1 MRLRVGQGSRLVP
14 SQARRLT
21 LPVLFALISTHPL
34 AAAQRVVIIKL
45 DGLPAGIVEQLAK
58 ETDSVTGKSR
68 LPWIDEV
75 FGRNGTRI
83 ANFYVRGISLS
94 APSWGMLETG
104 RHQIIHGN
112 MEFDRYTLHGYD
124 YLNFFPLYILH
135 PLAQVEMPGVE
146 VLDEAGLP
154 LLIDRFQPSER
165 FQSLEMYQRGHRWRT
180 LEHSLPN
187 RLFTRS
193 PRQLFDEWQ
202 SGVELSS
209 SVAEQME
216 RELIASLA
224 DSRVAYVDYFSG
236 DFDHIAHL
244 TNDRESQAAELKKLD
259 AVIGRIW
266 TGIRRSPLAN
276 ETVMVL
282 ISDHGINS
290 EPKKISQGYS
300 LLDWFGSAEGGGHH
314 AITNRHPMDEYKI
327 RGLNPLISEVITPGA
342 GSSYLKDQEQQ
353 YPTAAFD
360 FDGNE
365 RAAVQLRN
373 NTLNLLHLLLTQMN
387 QSYMGPQARK
397 ACVKSLFEVLDT
409 HRDEWRRS
417 IAELKE
423 ELPALHRAILRQSG
437 NLAALVQKWQQEE
450 RAYDDYAKV
459 LSKLVALQPDRF
471 DPAQIQIPDL
481 IPKRSLGE
489 ANSLY
494 DLQNYLGGIAP
505 QGLVT
510 IPTDP
515 SRIDLERGLRRIDY
529 FRALAR
535 IRVRN
540 NVQASVSPY
549 PVDFVAVP
557 LDARATARALAYREL
572 DAPDTVLDQ
581 AIWLYAGDDSQ
592 ALILTRNRE
601 EGNELRYVP
610 VAKLRAAQDGSIEF
624 SLASWGP
631 DFPLHLWEDPNVRI
645 ASDRRGEWLNAWHPE
660 AEWLRAVHESQYSN
674 GIIGITEQ
682 FTQSP
687 GLAAWHSSA
696 PPEDQR
702 LLLRLEARR
711 RRLVVPDMLI
721 FARNHWN
728 FNVRS
733 FNPGGNHGS
742 FLRISTHST
751 LMFAG
756 ANVPRGMTIDEPY
769 DSLSFAPTVLRL
781 LGRDA
786 KLPGPVIQGLWPQM
800 NADKR

>member
-1 MRLRVGQGSRLVP
+1 MRVEVARTFLSVLVF
-14 SQARRLT
+14 AAV
-21 LPVLFALISTHPL
+21 VLQPI
-34 AAAQRVVIIKL
+34 AAAQRAVIIKV
-45 DGLPAGIVEQLAK
+45 DGVPAGLVEELLKQK
-58 ETDSVTGKSR
+58 DPITGKSR

-75 FGRNGTRI
+75 FARNGTRI

-94 APSWGMLETG
+94 APSWAMLESG

-112 MEFDRYTLHGYD
+112 VEFDRYTLRGYD

-135 PLAQVEMPGVE
+135 PLAQVEMPGVA
-146 VLDEAGLP
+146 VLDEAGVP

-216 RELIASLA
+216 RELIASLS
-224 DSRVAYVDYFSG
+224 DNRVAYLDYFSG

-244 TNDRESQAAELKKLD
+244 TNDRESHVAALKKLD
-259 AVIGRIW
+259 AVIGRVW
-266 TGIRRSPLAN
+266 TAIRRSPLAD
-276 ETVMVL
+276 ETVLVL
-282 ISDHGINS
+282 VSDHGINS
-290 EPKKISQGYS
+290 EPNAISQGYS

-327 RGLNPLISEVITPGA
+327 RGINPLVSEVITAGA

-373 NTLNLLHLLLTQMN
+373 NTLNLLHILLTQMGQPN
-387 QSYMGPQARK
+387 MGPQARM
-397 ACVKSLFEVLDT
+397 ACVSTFFEILDA
-409 HRDEWRRS
+409 HRDEWQRS
-417 IAELKE
+417 IAELRE
-423 ELPALHRAILRQSG
+423 DLAALHRAIARQPG
-437 NLAALVQKWQQEE
+437 NSEARIQKWQQEE
-450 RAYDDYAKV
+450 HAYGEYAKV
-459 LSKLVALQPDRF
+459 LSKLVALQRDRF

-489 ANSLY
+489 PNTLY
-494 DLQNYLGGIAP
+494 DLQNYVTGMAP
-505 QGLVT
+505 HGLA
-510 IPTDP
+510 PAP
-515 SRIDLERGLRRIDY
+515 GSSRIDLEQGLRRIDY
-529 FRALAR
+529 FAALAR

-540 NVQASVSPY
+540 NVQEAVSPS
-549 PVDFVAVP
+549 PIDFIAVP
-557 LDARATARALAYREL
+557 LDAGAIFAALAARGLESR
-572 DAPDTVLDQ
+572 DVVLSQ
-581 AIWLYAGDDSQ
+581 AIWLYSGDRSQ
-592 ALILTRNRE
+592 ALILART
-601 EGNELRYVP
+601 GADGLELRYLP
-610 VAKLRAAQDGSIEF
+610 VEKLRGTQDGRIEF
-624 SLASWGP
+624 SVAAAGP
-631 DFPLHLWEDPNVRI
+631 GFPLHLWEDANLHI
-645 ASDRRGEWLNAWHPE
+645 LDDNRGEWLSTWHSE
-660 AEWLRAVHESQYSN
+660 QEWLRVVHETEYSN

-682 FTQSP
+682 FTQTP
-687 GLAAWHSSA
+687 ALARWHDVA
-696 PPEDQR
+696 TPEDQR
-702 LLLRLEARR
+702 LLQRLETRR
-711 RRLVVPDMLI
+711 RRLVAPDMLI
-721 FARNHWN
+721 FARSHWN

-742 FLRISTHST
+742 FFRISTHST

-756 ANVPRGMTIDEPY
+756 AGVPHGLTNDEPY

-786 KLPGPVIQGLWPQM
+786 KLPGPVIQGLAPES
-800 NADKR
+800 ATGHHR